1 MDKITYIKAAIAAII
16 LLMGIYL
23 VYPIIP
29 GLVGGFVFAYAFLP
43 VYNRIFLITKRNGLS
58 AALTTLFISAPILIT
73 ILYAVFKALAEL
85 KVITE
90 ILKSSSS
97 VSILG
102 IFGIN
107 ISDSPFYG
115 FITETFPRLVNLTEV
130 FSRSVH
136 ELPLTLINILI
147 LFLALY
153 YFLHERLVIEEFI
166 SKIMPPHY
174 HRDLLEILEP
184 TNKVINGLIYG
195 NVMSALIIGLLAT
208 IGFLALGVPYSF
220 LLGLLVG
227 LAALLPVAGPW
238 TIYIPVGFY
247 FLLVGDLFRGLTLLI
262 FGVVVL
268 GALYNFYI
276 FPKLGGKQAQLH
288 PFIVLIGF
296 LGGAYMLGPV
306 GILYGPIILGLLKGL
321 AEGIIKESS
330 SKKRFF
336 RI

>member
-1 MDKITYIKAAIAAII
+1 MDKISYIKITIAVII
-16 LLMGIYL
+16 LLMGLYL

-43 VYNRIFLITKRNGLS
+43 VYDRIFKKTKRNGLS
-58 AALTTLFISAPILIT
+58 AALTTLFVSAPILIT
-73 ILYAVFKALAEL
+73 ILYAFFKALSEL
-85 KVITE
+85 RTITE

-97 VSILG
+97 GSILG
-102 IFGIN
+102 LFGIN

-115 FITETFPRLVNLTEV
+115 FITETFPQLVNLTEI
-130 FSRSVH
+130 FSRTMH
-136 ELPLTLINILI
+136 ELPLTLLNILI

-153 YFLHERLVIEEFI
+153 YFLHERIVIEEFI
-166 SKIMPPHY
+166 SKMMPTSY
-174 HRDLLEILEP
+174 HKDLLEILQP
-184 TNKVINGLIYG
+184 TKKVINGLIYG
-195 NVMSALIIGLLAT
+195 NVMSAIIIGLLAT
-208 IGFLALGVPYSF
+208 IGFLVMGVPYSF

-227 LAALLPVAGPW
+227 LAALMPVAGPW
-238 TIYIPVGFY
+238 LVYIPVGVY
-247 FLLVGDLFRGLTLLI
+247 YLLLGDLFRGLVLLA
-262 FGVVVL
+262 FGVAVL
-268 GALYNFYI
+268 GVLYNFYI

-306 GILYGPIILGLLKGL
+306 GLLYGPIILGLLKGL